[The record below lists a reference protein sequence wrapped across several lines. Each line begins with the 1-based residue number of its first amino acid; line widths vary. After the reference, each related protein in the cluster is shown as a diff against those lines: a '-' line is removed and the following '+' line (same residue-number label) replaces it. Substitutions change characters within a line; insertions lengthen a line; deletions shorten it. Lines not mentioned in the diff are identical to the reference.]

1 LKRASA
7 GGGAF
12 QSVGV
17 MVVLWA
23 IVVAGLGLASGYA
36 TGVPAWNA
44 PDEPAH
50 YNYVRHVATTG
61 ELPVL
66 QPGDWDADL
75 LERLKSTNFP
85 ASEPVDSIRYESWQ
99 PPLYYLLASP
109 LHRVTG
115 GLPLDERVL
124 LLRLLSV
131 ALSGVTVVLGFL
143 AVRAVFPQ
151 ERALQLAVAGF
162 IAFLPMRSAVAGS
175 VSNDALAEL
184 LATLLLLAA
193 VYMLASGFTGRRALG
208 LGILVGA
215 ALLAK
220 MSLYGYI
227 PLVLLAAALAPGG
240 RGGRRGGAGSKP
252 RLLGITIVVALLV
265 SGWWFVRNAMIY
277 GWPDILGSQRHDQVV
292 VGQLRPEQ
300 IDGAWLSYL
309 GTTLFKSFWGQFGWM
324 GILIDE
330 RLYFALGLISG
341 LAALGFVLFLVRVVL
356 SKGLLTPHQRSS
368 LLLMGLWVG
377 VAAAELVVYNLSF
390 VQAQGR
396 YLYPALLPIALF
408 FVLGLRELLAP
419 VHSRL
424 LLALGVAALALLNFV
439 CLTRYVLP
447 YFAG

>member
-1 LKRASA
+1 
-7 GGGAF
+7 
-12 QSVGV
+12 VV
-17 MVVLWA
+17 VVLWV
-23 IVVAGLGLASGYA
+23 IVVAGIGLAAGYA
-36 TGVPAWNA
+36 GGVPPWNA

-50 YNYVRHVATTG
+50 YNYVRHVAATG
-61 ELPVL
+61 DLPVL
-66 QPGDWDADL
+66 QQGDWDAAL

-85 ASEPVDSIRYESWQ
+85 PSESIDSIRYESWQ

-109 LHRVTG
+109 LHRLTG

-131 ALSGVTVVLGFL
+131 AISGLTVVLGFL

-162 IAFLPMRSAVAGS
+162 VAFLPMRSAIAGS
-175 VSNDALAEL
+175 VSNDALAEM
-184 LATLLLLAA
+184 LATLMLLAA
-193 VYMLASGFTGRRALG
+193 LHMLGGGFTGRRALG
-208 LGILVGA
+208 LGVLIGV
-215 ALLAK
+215 ALLTK

-227 PLVLLAAALAPGG
+227 PLVLLAAALAPAGKG
-240 RGGRRGGAGSKP
+240 RGGRAGSKP
-252 RLLGITIVVALLV
+252 RLLGVTVGVALLV
-265 SGWWFVRNAMIY
+265 GGWWFVRNAMVY
-277 GWPDILGSQRHDQVV
+277 GGMDLFGMQRHDQVV

-300 IDGAWLSYL
+300 FDGAWVSYL

-330 RLYFALGLISG
+330 RLYLALGLVSA
-341 LAALGFVLFLVRVVL
+341 LAAFGFALFLVRVVFG
-356 SKGLLTPHQRSS
+356 KGLLAPQQRSG

-377 VAAAELVVYNLSF
+377 VAVAELVAYNLSF

-424 LLALGVAALALLNFV
+424 LLALGVAALALLNFI

-447 YFAG
+447 YFAGWGV